1 MMQLRQPS
9 AMLQDGRQSQAAS
22 DICRGTAR
30 LLSTHGMATVTE
42 VGLANGRRADI
53 VAIAPTG
60 ELWIVEIKSCLD
72 DFRTDGKWPEYREYC
87 DRLYFAVGPAFPVD
101 VLPADT
107 GLIVADR
114 FGGTVVRSAPE
125 HKLSPARRKAL
136 TLALA
141 RTAAF
146 RLQRVA
152 DPEFRLDV

>member
-1 MMQLRQPS
+1 
-9 AMLQDGRQSQAAS
+9 MLQDGRQSQAAS

>member
-9 AMLQDGRQSQAAS
+9 AVLQDGRQSQAAS
-22 DICRGTAR
+22 EVCRGTAR

-42 VGLANGRRADI
+42 VSLANGRRADI
-53 VAIAPTG
+53 AAIAPTG

-72 DFRTDGKWPEYREYC
+72 DFRTDGKWPEYRDYC

-114 FGGTVVRSAPE
+114 FGGTIVRPAPE
-125 HKLSPARRKAL
+125 HKLPPARRKAL

-141 RTAAF
+141 RIAAF

-152 DPEFRLDV
+152 DPEFGLDV

>member
-1 MMQLRQPS
+1 
-9 AMLQDGRQSQAAS
+9 MLQDGRQSQAAS

-72 DFRTDGKWPEYREYC
+72 DFRTDGKWPEYRDYC
-87 DRLYFAVGPAFPVD
+87 YRLYFAVGPAFPVD